1 MFRFKRFGLVSP
13 AATFCLTAAAI
24 LLFAFETSAA
34 SHYTTNPNGSTTP
47 SDTATISPAT
57 STPVPAIPFIRKKPD
72 FGGEACLTMALRN
85 KGLPVDQDWVFDHSG
100 VDPILGRGCV
110 TPELAKVAQAA
121 GLQIGQVW
129 YDVNTEIALNQC
141 WKNLLSDVVNKDPV
155 VVVTHDSQNIERF
168 VLIVDYD
175 APNDKLIYHNP
186 NVDRGQ
192 SQTIDRATFIKRSL
206 LTGQNQQ
213 GQATQQV
220 VALRTVG
227 DVKNNRLPAPTN
239 QKYTDADYAQHIRK
253 LKTRLPNDDFK
264 IVLQKPFVVVGDGG
278 IESVKRTAEGTVK
291 WAVDKIKLDYF
302 SEDPEFILDVWLF
315 KDPTSYKKHN
325 VELFGETP
333 STPYGFYSPSDRALV
348 MDISTGGG
356 TLVHEI
362 VHPFMET
369 NFGRCPSWFN
379 EGLASLYEQS
389 SMRDGHII
397 GLTNWRLRGLQG
409 TISAKRLQSFET
421 LCGTTT
427 REFYRGAGTN
437 YAQARYLCYYLQERG
452 LLVDYY
458 HAFRKN
464 SVQDPG
470 GYETLKQILKRD
482 DIEVFQKEW
491 EEYVLKLRF

>member
-1 MFRFKRFGLVSP
+1 MLRNFQFRFLPVV
-13 AATFCLTAAAI
+13 ALY
-24 LLFAFETSAA
+24 L
-34 SHYTTNPNGSTTP
+34 
-47 SDTATISPAT
+47 ATISICFIINKSALACPNNETEPVVTVSAT
-57 STPVPAIPFIRKKPD
+57 DTSVPFIRKKPD
-72 FGGEACLTMALRN
+72 FGGEACLAMALQN
-85 KGLPVDQDWVFDHSG
+85 KGLPVDQDWVFDQSG
-100 VDPILGRGCV
+100 VDPVQGRGCV
-110 TPELAKVAQAA
+110 TPELVKVAQAA
-121 GLQIGQVW
+121 GLEIGQVW
-129 YDVNTEIALNQC
+129 YDTNTDAALNQC
-141 WKNLLSDVVNKDPV
+141 WSDLLRDIVNDNPI
-155 VVVTHDSQNIERF
+155 VVVTHDSKNIERF
-168 VLIVDYD
+168 VLVLGYD
-175 APNDKLIYHNP
+175 SPTDQLIFHNP

-192 SQTIDRATFIKRSL
+192 SQTMDRTSFIRRSL
-206 LTGQNQQ
+206 LTYRNQQ
-213 GQATQQV
+213 GQPTQQV
-220 VALRTVG
+220 IALRTAG
-227 DVKNNRLPAPTN
+227 DLTNNRLPAPSK

-253 LKTRLPNDDFK
+253 LKNRLPNDDFE

-278 IESVKRTAEGTVK
+278 LESVKKTATGTVK
-291 WAVDKIKLDYF
+291 WAVDKIKQDYF

-315 KDPTSYKKHN
+315 KNPASYKKHN
-325 VELFGETP
+325 VELFGEAPT
-333 STPYGFYSPSDRALV
+333 TPYGFYSPSHRALV

-389 SMRDGHII
+389 ASRDGHIV

-409 TISAKRLQSFET
+409 TISAKRLPTFES

-427 REFYRGAGTN
+427 REFYNNAGTN

-452 LLVDYY
+452 LLIDYY

-464 SVQDPG
+464 SLTDTG

-482 DIEVFQKEW
+482 DMETFQSEW